1 MATTARVKWQ
11 GGATG
16 LVFQA
21 TGGSGHAMT
30 FDSGAGQIASNP
42 VEATLAALGAC
53 HGMDVISILKKKRQD
68 VTGYEIELTSE
79 RRTEHPKSL
88 TKVET
93 LHRVRGRGVSQAA
106 LEEAVR
112 LSETRYC
119 SVHASLRADIEF
131 VTRFEVV
138 EESE

>member
-1 MATTARVKWQ
+1 MATTARVSWQ

-21 TGGSGHAMT
+21 TCGSGHGFT
-30 FDSGAGQIASNP
+30 LDSGAGQIAPNP
-42 VEATLAALGAC
+42 MEAALATLAGC

-68 VTGYEIELTSE
+68 VIGYEIEVTCE
-79 RRTEHPKSL
+79 RRGEHAKAF
-88 TKVET
+88 TKIMA
-93 LHRVRGRGVSQAA
+93 LHRVRGRGVSRAA

-131 VTRFEVV
+131 ETRFEIV
-138 EESE
+138 EESA